1 MKIILIIAIII
12 ISIFVLLFLTG
23 MISAAFHGSKR
34 KRRAHAIV
42 MLSQLPKE
50 LTQKMIGILLAH
62 KNNDAEEIN
71 SIVSTIGPNMLN
83 QLLESI
89 GPENRPREFSSGKFG
104 DNLSWTA
111 MENTLQERGY
121 TINSSKIV
129 TGIIFHNLDV
139 VLMEINEKKK

>member
-1 MKIILIIAIII
+1 
-12 ISIFVLLFLTG
+12 